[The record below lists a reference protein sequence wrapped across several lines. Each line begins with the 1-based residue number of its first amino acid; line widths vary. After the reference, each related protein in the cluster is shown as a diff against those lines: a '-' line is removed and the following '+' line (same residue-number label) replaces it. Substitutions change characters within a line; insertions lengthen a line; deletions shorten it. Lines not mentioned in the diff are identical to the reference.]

1 MAKRN
6 YRRRRAPRQ
15 NWHPN
20 FLLRI
25 INRVWRIAFSAVKVA
40 AGAVATVFLIGIVCG
55 FVFVTLLG
63 QYLQDD
69 IIPMAEINLDNYDME
84 KTSYIYYKDENG
96 NYQILQ
102 QLATTMDRRWVEFE
116 DIPEELV
123 QAAIAIEDKRFYEHQ
138 GVDWIT
144 TMKACIN
151 MFFGSGSQFGGS
163 TLTQQLVKNIL
174 LMDDENAD
182 DVTVQRKILEIFR
195 ALQFEKTYSKEV
207 VIEYYM
213 NTVYFGSSCYGV
225 KSAAEHYFGKE
236 LQDMNTAE
244 FAALIGITNNP
255 SMYNPYSQKVYEHE
269 GEERDGA
276 GRNAYRQKVVLTQM
290 YVQGWLTEAEYYDA
304 YGYELVYKSGIDDQ
318 DRWNTCKGELDS
330 TGNVISEGC
339 GYEGPVR
346 DLVAVPDDPDKE
358 NSAVTYY
365 CPDCGSKIDV
375 TVDASLGV
383 YSWYVDTVLEDVAK
397 ALAAQD
403 GVEWGSRA
411 TREHYMNLICRS
423 GYHIYTPY
431 NAEVQAAVDKIY
443 TDMNEIPE
451 VKNSSKL
458 NSAIVIIDNKTGD
471 IVAMAGDTG
480 LKTVSDATNHAT
492 DDPKQIGSSI
502 KPLTVY
508 APAFDAGLITP
519 ATIVDDLPLYYTGEN
534 NTNPYPQNYD
544 NLYRCYRTVWRG
556 IINSYNTIASNVLEM
571 MGTKYSYN
579 FGKDM
584 LGLSN
589 LVENRVTSS
598 GRVLSDIG
606 IAALAMGGLTDGLTV
621 RDVTTAYAT
630 FANNGV
636 YREARTFTLI
646 LDDQGKVVMKN
657 EQESR
662 RVLSEKAVGYMNY
675 CLDSAVASGT
685 GTSADMYKELG
696 MDVAGKTGTTNSN
709 KDLYFAG
716 YTGYYTAAVWSGFK
730 VPEKIVLSGSTVSPS
745 TRLWK
750 KVMLQIHQ
758 GLETIPLYDSDAMET
773 VTICLESGKLA
784 TEACKNDI
792 RTDGSVKRYET
803 VRVYPEDA
811 PTQLCDKHINVDYCT
826 SGNGVANEYCHKF
839 HNVGAAVLTEK
850 ALVKITQARL
860 DEMHKLNKKYLASFF
875 RGNEYIYLVD
885 EAGYPQDF
893 FGING
898 DINQGLHVPYQVC
911 TKHTLESWEAY
922 KKDHPWIDG
931 GTVEPEPEPDPNP
944 DPNPEPNP
952 EPEPDPNPD
961 LNPGDGNVPQPG
973 PAPDEGGGILGR
985 IGGFIDGIFN
995 RTN

>member
-1 MAKRN
+1 MAERKH
-6 YRRRRAPRQ
+6 RRRKAPRQ

-20 FLLRI
+20 ILLRI
-25 INRVWRIAFSAVKVA
+25 LNRAWRIALSAVKVA
-40 AGAVATVFLIGIVCG
+40 AGAVATVLLIGIVCG

-69 IIPMAEINLDNYDME
+69 IIPMAEINLENYDME

-102 QLATTMDRRWVEFE
+102 QLATTMDRRWVAYE
-116 DIPEELV
+116 DIPEELI
-123 QAAIAIEDKRFYEHQ
+123 QAAVAIEDKRFYEHQ

-144 TMKACIN
+144 TMKACVN

-255 SMYNPYSQKVYEHE
+255 SMYNPYSQKVYEYE

-276 GRNAYRQKVVLTQM
+276 GRNRYRQQVVLTQM
-290 YVQGWLTEAEYYDA
+290 YAQGWLTEEEYLDY
-304 YGYELVYKSGIDDQ
+304 YNYELVYKSGIEDE
-318 DRWNTCKGELDS
+318 DRWNTCKGEIDAK
-330 TGNVISEGC
+330 GAMIREGC

-346 DLVAVPDDPDKE
+346 DLIAVKEDPEAED
-358 NSAVTYY
+358 SDVTYY
-365 CPDCGSKIDV
+365 CPDCGSKIDI

-383 YSWYVDTVLEDVAK
+383 YSWYVDTVLEDVMK
-397 ALAAQD
+397 ALAERD

-431 NAEVQAAVDKIY
+431 NAQVQAAVDKIY

-451 VKNSSKL
+451 VKNTSKL
-458 NSAIVIIDNKTGD
+458 NSAIVIIDNMTGD

-480 LKTVSDATNHAT
+480 EKTVSDATNHAT
-492 DDPKQIGSSI
+492 DDGKQIGSSI

-519 ATIVDDLPLYYTGEN
+519 ATIVDDLPLYYTGTN
-534 NTNPYPQNYD
+534 QNPYPVNYD
-544 NLYRCYRTVWRG
+544 GVYRCYRTVWRG
-556 IINSYNTIASNVLEM
+556 ILNSYNTIASNVLEM

-579 FGKDM
+579 FGKNM
-584 LGLSN
+584 LGLSG
-589 LVENRVTSS
+589 LVDNYVTDS
-598 GRVLSDIG
+598 GSVLSDVG
-606 IAALAMGGLTDGLTV
+606 IAALAMGGLTTGLTV
-621 RDVTTAYAT
+621 RDVTEAYAT
-630 FANNGV
+630 FANNGI

-646 LDDQGKVVMKN
+646 LDDKGEVVLKN
-657 EQESR
+657 DQESR
-662 RVLSEKAVGYMNY
+662 RVLSEKAVNYINY
-675 CLDSAVASGT
+675 CLDSVVASGT
-685 GTSADMYKELG
+685 GTSADLYKELG

-709 KDLYFAG
+709 RDLYFAG

-730 VPEKIVLSGSTVSPS
+730 IPEKIVLSGSTVSPS

-750 KVMLQIHQ
+750 KVMLQVHQ
-758 GLETIPLYDSDAMET
+758 GLETIPLYDSEAMEN

-784 TEACKNDI
+784 TEACMNDI
-792 RTDGSVKRYET
+792 RTDGSSNKRYET
-803 VRVYPEDA
+803 VMVYPEDA
-811 PTQLCDKHINVDYCT
+811 PTEFCDKHITVDYCT

-839 HNVGAAVLTEK
+839 HNVGAAVLQEK
-850 ALVKITQARL
+850 ALVKITATRL
-860 DEMHKLNKKYLASFF
+860 EELKKAGKDLSSVF
-875 RGNEYIYLVD
+875 RNDNYVYLVD

-893 FGING
+893 FGFNG
-898 DINQGLHVPYQVC
+898 NINQGQHVPYQVC
-911 TKHTLESWEAY
+911 TKHTLESWETY
-922 KKDHPWIDG
+922 KMNHPWIDG
-931 GTVEPEPEPDPNP
+931 GTTEPEPEPEPDPNP
-944 DPNPEPNP
+944 DGG
-952 EPEPDPNPD
+952 DQTNPD
-961 LNPGDGNVPQPG
+961 TT
-973 PAPDEGGGILGR
+973 PDDDGGILDD
-985 IGGFIDGIFN
+985 IGDFIDGLIN
-995 RTN
+995 GNGGN

>member
-1 MAKRN
+1 MAEKKQ
-6 YRRRRAPRQ
+6 RRRKAPRQ

-20 FLLRI
+20 FVLRI
-25 INRVWRIAFSAVKVA
+25 LNRVWRIAMSIIKVA
-40 AGAVATVFLIGIVCG
+40 AGAVATVLLIGIVCG

-69 IIPMAEINLDNYDME
+69 IIPMAEINLDNYDYE
-84 KTSYIYYKDENG
+84 KTTNIYYMDENG
-96 NYQILQ
+96 NWQILQ
-102 QLATTMDRRWVEFE
+102 QLATTVDRRWVAYE
-116 DIPEELV
+116 DIPEELI
-123 QAAIAIEDKRFYEHQ
+123 QAAVAIEDKRFYEHQ

-144 TMKACIN
+144 TMKACVN

-255 SMYNPYSQKVYEHE
+255 SMYNPYSQKVYEYE

-276 GRNAYRQKVVLTQM
+276 GRNRYRQQVVLTQM
-290 YVQGWLTEAEYYDA
+290 YVQGWLTEEEYLEA
-304 YGYELVYKSGIDDQ
+304 YNYELVYKSGIDDE
-318 DRWNTCKGELDS
+318 DRWNTCKGEKDADGTVL
-330 TGNVISEGC
+330 SEGC

-346 DLVAVPDDPDKE
+346 DLIAVLEDPEAED
-358 NSAVTYY
+358 SAVTYY
-365 CPDCGSKIDV
+365 CPDCGSKIDI

-403 GVEWGSRA
+403 GMEWNKK
-411 TREHYMNLICRS
+411 TREHYTSLICRA

-431 NAEVQAAVDKIY
+431 NAEVQAAVDNIY
-443 TDMNEIPE
+443 TNMEEIPA

-458 NSAIVIIDNKTGD
+458 CSAIVIIDNSTGD

-480 LKTVSDATNHAT
+480 EKTVSDAFNHAT
-492 DDPKQIGSSI
+492 DEGKQIGSSI

-519 ATIVDDLPLYYTGEN
+519 ATIVDDLPLYYTGTN
-534 NTNPYPQNYD
+534 NTNPYPVNYD
-544 NLYRCYRTVWRG
+544 GVYRYQRTIWRA
-556 IINSYNTIASNVLEM
+556 ILNSYNTVAANTLEM

-579 FGKDM
+579 FGKNQ
-584 LGLSN
+584 LGLSG
-589 LVENRVTSS
+589 LVDNYVTGS
-598 GRVLSDIG
+598 GSVLSDVG
-606 IAALAMGGLTDGLTV
+606 IAALAMGGLTTGLTV
-621 RDVTTAYAT
+621 RDVTAAYAT

-636 YREARTFTLI
+636 YREARTFTLV
-646 LDDQGKVVMKN
+646 LDDNGKVVLKN

-662 RVLSEKAVGYMNY
+662 QVLSEKAVNYINY
-675 CLDSAVASGT
+675 CLDSVVASGT
-685 GTSADMYKELG
+685 GTSADLYKELG
-696 MDVAGKTGTTNSN
+696 IDVAGKTGTTNSY

-730 VPEKIVLSGSTVSPS
+730 IPEKIVLSGNTTSPS

-750 KVMLQIHQ
+750 KVMLQVHQ
-758 GLETIPLYDSDAMET
+758 GLETIPLYDADALES

-792 RTDGSVKRYET
+792 RTDGSSNKRYET
-803 VRVYPEDA
+803 VLVYPEDA
-811 PTQLCDKHINVDYCT
+811 PTEFCDKHITVDYCT
-826 SGNGVANEYCHKF
+826 SGNGVANEYCYKF
-839 HNVGAAVLTEK
+839 HNVGAAALQEK
-850 ALVKITQARL
+850 ALVKITQSRL
-860 DEMHKLNKKYLASFF
+860 EELKLVGKKLSSIF
-875 RGNEYIYLVD
+875 RTDSYVYLVD

-893 FGING
+893 FGFSDN
-898 DINQGLHVPYQVC
+898 INQGLHVPYQVC
-911 TKHTLESWEAY
+911 TKHTAASWEAY
-922 KKDHPWIDG
+922 KLSHPWIDG
-931 GTVEPEPEPDPNP
+931 GTTEPEPDP
-944 DPNPEPNP
+944 
-952 EPEPDPNPD
+952 EPDPD
-961 LNPGDGNVPQPG
+961 TGGETDPGTDSG
-973 PAPDEGGGILGR
+973 DEGGIFDDITDFISGL
-985 IGGFIDGIFN
+985 IGNNSGN
-995 RTN
+995 

>member
-1 MAKRN
+1 MAEKK
-6 YRRRRAPRQ
+6 RRRRKAPRQ

-25 INRVWRIAFSAVKVA
+25 LNRAWRIAFSAVKVA
-40 AGAVATVFLIGIVCG
+40 AGAVATVLLIGIVCG
-55 FVFVTLLG
+55 FVFITLLG

-69 IIPMAEINLDNYDME
+69 IIPMAEINLDNYDYE
-84 KTSYIYYKDENG
+84 KTTTIYYTDENG
-96 NYQILQ
+96 NIQILQ
-102 QLATTMDRRWVEFE
+102 QLATTVDRRWVAYE
-116 DIPEELV
+116 DIPEELI
-123 QAAIAIEDKRFYEHQ
+123 QAAVAIEDKRFYEHQ

-255 SMYNPYSQKVYEHE
+255 SMYNPYSQKVYSVS
-269 GEERDGA
+269 GMAEERDGA
-276 GRNAYRQKVVLTQM
+276 GRNRYRQQVVLTQM
-290 YVQGWLTEAEYYDA
+290 YVQGWLTEEEYLEA
-304 YGYELVYKSGIDDQ
+304 YNYELVYKSGIDEQ
-318 DRWNTCKGELDS
+318 DRWNTCKGEIDS
-330 TGNVISEGC
+330 EGNLITEGC
-339 GYEGPVR
+339 GYKGPVR
-346 DLVAVPDDPDKE
+346 DLIAVADDPDAE
-358 NSAVTYY
+358 NGDVTYY
-365 CPDCGSKIDV
+365 CPDCGSKIDI

-383 YSWYVDTVLEDVAK
+383 YSWYVDTVIEDVAK
-397 ALAAQD
+397 ALAAED
-403 GVEWGSRA
+403 GMEWNRT
-411 TREHYMNLICRS
+411 TREHYTSLICRA
-423 GYHIYTPY
+423 GYNIYTPY

-443 TDMNEIPE
+443 TDLNEIPE

-458 NSAIVIIDNKTGD
+458 NSAIVIIDNATGD

-480 LKTVSDATNHAT
+480 AKTVSDAFNHAT
-492 DDPKQIGSSI
+492 DEGKQIGSSI

-508 APAFDAGLITP
+508 APAFEAGLITP
-519 ATIVDDLPLYYTGEN
+519 ATIVDDLPLYYTGTN
-534 NTNPYPQNYD
+534 QNNPYPVNHD
-544 NLYRCYRTVWRG
+544 GLYRCYRTVWRG
-556 IINSYNTIASNVLEM
+556 IINSYNTIAASTLEM

-579 FGKDM
+579 FGKNM
-584 LGLSN
+584 LGLSG
-589 LVENRVTSS
+589 LVDNYVTSS
-598 GRVLSDIG
+598 GGVLSDVG
-606 IAALAMGGLTDGLTV
+606 IAALAMGGLTTGLTV

-646 LDDQGKVVMKN
+646 LDDQGRVMLKN

-662 RVLSEKAVGYMNY
+662 RVLSEKAVNYINY
-675 CLDSAVASGT
+675 CLDGVVSSGT

-758 GLETIPLYDSDAMET
+758 GLETIPLYDAAAMEN

-784 TEACKNDI
+784 TEACMNDI
-792 RTDGSVKRYET
+792 RTEGSSNKRYET
-803 VRVYPEDA
+803 VMVYPEDA
-811 PTQLCDKHINVDYCT
+811 PTEFCDKHITVDYCI

-839 HNVGAAVLTEK
+839 HNVGAAVLQDK

-860 DEMHKLNKKYLASFF
+860 DEMFKVGTKALASFF

-893 FGING
+893 YGING

-911 TKHTLESWEAY
+911 TKHTQASWEAY
-922 KKDHPWIDG
+922 KQNHPWIDG
-931 GTVEPEPEPDPNP
+931 GTVEPEPEP
-944 DPNPEPNP
+944 
-952 EPEPDPNPD
+952 EPEPDPDTGDQTDPDTNPD
-961 LNPGDGNVPQPG
+961 EDSNIFDNIT
-973 PAPDEGGGILGR
+973 D
-985 IGGFIDGIFN
+985 FIDGIFN
-995 RTN
+995 GGN

>member
-1 MAKRN
+1 MDEKK
-6 YRRRRAPRQ
+6 RRRRKAPRQ

-20 FLLRI
+20 ILLRI
-25 INRVWRIAFSAVKVA
+25 LNRAWRIAFSAIKVA
-40 AGAVATVFLIGIVCG
+40 AGAVATVLLIGIVCG
-55 FVFVTLLG
+55 FVFLTLLG

-102 QLATTMDRRWVEFE
+102 QLATTMDRRWVAYE
-116 DIPEELV
+116 DIPEELI
-123 QAAIAIEDKRFYEHQ
+123 QAAVAIEDKRFYEHQ

-144 TMKACIN
+144 TMKACVN

-174 LMDDENAD
+174 LMDDEDAD

-213 NTVYFGSSCYGV
+213 NTVYFGSMCYGV

-236 LQDMNTAE
+236 LQDMNAAE
-244 FAALIGITNNP
+244 FASLIGITNNP
-255 SMYNPYSQKVYEHE
+255 SMYNPYSKKVYSLPGLEQE
-269 GEERDGA
+269 WDGA
-276 GRNAYRQKVVLTQM
+276 GRNGYRQKVVLTQM
-290 YVQGWLTEAEYYDA
+290 YVQGWLTEEEYYDY
-304 YGYELVYKSGIDDQ
+304 YGYELVYKSGIDDE

-330 TGNVISEGC
+330 AGNLITEGC

-358 NSAVTYY
+358 DSPVTYY
-365 CPDCGSKIDV
+365 CPDCGSKIDIA
-375 TVDASLGV
+375 VDASLGV

-403 GVEWGSRA
+403 GVDWSSK
-411 TREHYMNLICRS
+411 TREHYMNLISRS

-451 VKNSSKL
+451 VKNSNKL
-458 NSAIVIIDNKTGD
+458 NSAIVIIDNQTGD

-480 LKTVSDATNHAT
+480 PKTVSDATNHAT
-492 DDPKQIGSSI
+492 DDGKQIGSSI

-519 ATIVDDLPLYYTGEN
+519 ATLVDDLPLWYSGTN
-534 NTNPYPQNYD
+534 KNPYPVNYD
-544 NLYRCYRTVWRG
+544 GVYRGYRTVWRG
-556 IINSYNTIASNVLEM
+556 ILNSYNTVASNVLEM
-571 MGTKYSYN
+571 MGTKYSFN
-579 FGKDM
+579 FGKNS
-584 LGLSN
+584 LGLSG
-589 LVENRVTSS
+589 LVDNYVTSS
-598 GRVLSDIG
+598 GGVLSDVG
-606 IAALAMGGLTDGLTV
+606 IAALAMGGLTTGLTV
-621 RDVTTAYAT
+621 RDVTAAYAT
-630 FANNGV
+630 FANHGI

-646 LDDQGKVVMKN
+646 LDDQGEVVLKN

-662 RVLSEKAVGYMNY
+662 RILSEKAVGYMNY
-675 CLDSAVASGT
+675 CLDSVVASGT

-730 VPEKIVLSGSTVSPS
+730 RPEKIVLSGSTVSPS

-758 GLETIPLYDSDAMET
+758 GLETIPLYDSENMES

-792 RTDGSVKRYET
+792 RTDGSSNKRYET
-803 VRVYPEDA
+803 ILVYPEDA
-811 PTQLCDKHINVDYCT
+811 PTQFCDKHISVDYCI
-826 SGNGVANEYCHKF
+826 SGNGVANTYCHKF
-839 HNVGAAVLTEK
+839 HDVGAAVLQDK

-860 DEMHKLNKKYLASFF
+860 DELQQANGKGLHQIF
-875 RGNEYIYLVD
+875 RSNNFIYLVD

-893 FGING
+893 FGLKG
-898 DINQGLHVPYQVC
+898 DINQGQHVPYQVC
-911 TKHTLESWEAY
+911 TKHTLESWEEY
-922 KKDHPWIDG
+922 KRTHPWIDG
-931 GTVEPEPEPDPNP
+931 GTPEPEPDP
-944 DPNPEPNP
+944 
-952 EPEPDPNPD
+952 EPEPSDPTNPGLDPDPIVPPVPNPD
-961 LNPGDGNVPQPG
+961 NGN
-973 PAPDEGGGILGR
+973 DILGDVFDR
-985 IGGFIDGIFN
+985 LRGFLSG
-995 RTN
+995 R

>member
-1 MAKRN
+1 MAEN
-6 YRRRRAPRQ
+6 NHRRRKAPRQ

-25 INRVWRIAFSAVKVA
+25 INRVWRIVFSAVKVA
-40 AGAVATVFLIGIVCG
+40 AGAFATVLLIGIVCG
-55 FVFVTLLG
+55 FVFLTLLG

-102 QLATTMDRRWVEFE
+102 QLETTMDRRWVSYE
-116 DIPEELV
+116 DIPEELI
-123 QAAIAIEDKRFYEHQ
+123 QAAVAIEDKRFYEHQ

-144 TMKACIN
+144 TMKACVN

-213 NTVYFGSSCYGV
+213 NTVYFGSRCYGV

-236 LQDMNTAE
+236 LQDMNAAE
-244 FAALIGITNNP
+244 FASLIGITNNP
-255 SMYNPYSQKVYEHE
+255 SMYNPFSQKVYSLPGLKQEM
-269 GEERDGA
+269 DGA
-276 GRNAYRQKVVLTQM
+276 GRNGYRQKVVLTQM
-290 YVQGWLTEAEYYDA
+290 FVQGWITEEEYYDA
-304 YGYELVYKSGIDDQ
+304 YEYELVYKSGIEDQ

-330 TGNVISEGC
+330 EGNLITEGC

-346 DLVAVPDDPDKE
+346 DLVAVPNDPDAE
-358 NSAVTYY
+358 ESPVTYY
-365 CPDCGSKIDV
+365 CPDCGSKIDIA
-375 TVDASLGV
+375 VDASLGV

-403 GVEWGSRA
+403 GVEWGSKA

-451 VKNSSKL
+451 VKNTSKL
-458 NSAIVIIDNKTGD
+458 NSAIVIIDNQTGD

-480 LKTVSDATNHAT
+480 PKTVSDATNHAT
-492 DDPKQIGSSI
+492 DDGKQIGSSI

-519 ATIVDDLPLYYTGEN
+519 ATLVDDLPLYYTGTN
-534 NTNPYPQNYD
+534 NNPYPVNHD
-544 NLYRCYRTVWRG
+544 GVYRCYRTIWRG

-579 FGKDM
+579 FGKNS
-584 LGLSN
+584 LGLSG
-589 LVENRVTSS
+589 LVDDYVTSS
-598 GRVLSDIG
+598 GGVLSDVG
-606 IAALAMGGLTDGLTV
+606 IAALAMGGLTKGLTV
-621 RDVTTAYAT
+621 RDVTAAYAT
-630 FANNGV
+630 FANNGI

-646 LDDQGKVVMKN
+646 LDDQGKVVLKN

-662 RVLSEKAVGYMNY
+662 RVLGEKAVGYINY
-675 CLDSAVASGT
+675 CLDSVVASGT

-730 VPEKIVLSGSTVSPS
+730 RPEKIVLSGSTVSPS

-758 GLETIPLYDSDAMET
+758 GLETIPLYDSKNMES

-792 RTDGSVKRYET
+792 RTEGSSNKRYET
-803 VRVYPEDA
+803 VLVYPEDA
-811 PTQLCDKHINVDYCT
+811 PTQFCDKHISVDYCI

-839 HNVGAAVLTEK
+839 HNVGAAVLQEK

-860 DEMHKLNKKYLASFF
+860 DEMHQAGKDLHKVFQGNSF
-875 RGNEYIYLVD
+875 IYLVD

-898 DINQGLHVPYQVC
+898 DINMGLHVPYQVC
-911 TKHTLESWEAY
+911 TQHTLESWEQY

-931 GTVEPEPEPDPNP
+931 GKPEPDP
-944 DPNPEPNP
+944 DPTEPT
-952 EPEPDPNPD
+952 EPSPTEPVEPTEP
-961 LNPGDGNVPQPG
+961 PKPTEPTPPTPV
-973 PAPDEGGGILGR
+973 
-985 IGGFIDGIFN
+985 IGSGEDNGFLGFIGDLLDGIFRRGN
-995 RTN
+995 

>member
-1 MAKRN
+1 MAERKQ
-6 YRRRRAPRQ
+6 RRRKAPRQ

-20 FLLRI
+20 VLLRI
-25 INRVWRIAFSAVKVA
+25 LNRAWRITFSILKVA
-40 AGAVATVFLIGIVCG
+40 AGAFATVALIGIVCG
-55 FVFVTLLG
+55 FVFTTMLG

-69 IIPMAEINLDNYDME
+69 IIPQAQINLDNYDME
-84 KTSYIYYKDENG
+84 KTSYIYYQDENG

-102 QLATTMDRRWVEFE
+102 QLATTMDRRWVPYE
-116 DIPEELV
+116 DIPEDLIH
-123 QAAIAIEDKRFYEHQ
+123 AAVAIEDKRFYEHQ

-144 TMKACIN
+144 TMKACVN
-151 MFFGSGSQFGGS
+151 MFFGSGDQFGGS

-244 FAALIGITNNP
+244 LAALIGITNNP
-255 SMYNPYSQKVYEHE
+255 SMFNPYSQKIYEHE
-269 GEERDGA
+269 GELRDGA
-276 GRNAYRQKVVLTQM
+276 GRNRYRQQVVLTQM
-290 YVQGWLTEAEYYDA
+290 YVQGWLTEEEYLDA
-304 YGYELVYKSGIDDQ
+304 YNYELVYKSGIDDQ
-318 DRWNTCKGELDS
+318 DRWNTCKGEVDAD
-330 TGNVISEGC
+330 GNVIAEGC

-346 DLVAVPDDPDKE
+346 DLIAVKDDPEKE
-358 NSAVTYY
+358 DSPVTYY
-365 CPDCGSKIDV
+365 CPDCGVKIDI

-397 ALAAQD
+397 ALAEQD
-403 GVEWGSRA
+403 GMEWNRK
-411 TREHYMNLICRS
+411 TREHYTSLICRS

-431 NAEVQAAVDKIY
+431 NAQVQAAVDKIY
-443 TDMNEIPE
+443 TDMNEVPA

-458 NSAIVIIDNKTGD
+458 NSAIVIIDNTTGD

-480 LKTVSDATNHAT
+480 EKNVSDAFNHAT
-492 DDPKQIGSSI
+492 DEGKQIGSSI

-508 APAFDAGLITP
+508 APAFEAGLITP
-519 ATIVDDLPLYYTGEN
+519 ATLVDDLPLYYTGSN
-534 NTNPYPQNYD
+534 HTNPYPVNHD
-544 NLYRCYRTVWRG
+544 GVYRCYRTVWRG
-556 IINSYNTIASNVLEM
+556 IINSYNTIASNTLEM

-579 FGKDM
+579 FGKEQ
-584 LGLSN
+584 LGLSG
-589 LVENRVTSS
+589 LVDNYTTSNGGS
-598 GRVLSDIG
+598 LSDVG
-606 IAALAMGGLTDGLTV
+606 IAALAMGGLTKGLTV

-630 FANNGV
+630 FANHGV

-646 LDDQGKVVMKN
+646 LDDQGRVVLRN

-662 RVLSEKAVGYMNY
+662 RVLSEKAVDYINY
-675 CLDSAVASGT
+675 CLDGVVSSGT

-716 YTGYYTAAVWSGFK
+716 FTGYYTAAVWSGFK
-730 VPEKIVLSGSTVSPS
+730 IPEKIVLEGSTVSPS

-758 GLETIPLYDSDAMET
+758 GKETVPLYNTEAMES

-784 TEACKNDI
+784 TEACMNDI
-792 RTDGSVKRYET
+792 RTNGSSYKRYET
-803 VRVYPEDA
+803 ILVYPEDA
-811 PTQLCDKHINVDYCT
+811 PKTFCDKHVSVQYCT
-826 SGNGVANEYCHKF
+826 SGGGVANEYCHKF
-839 HNVGAAVLTEK
+839 HNVGASAMTQK
-850 ALVKITQARL
+850 ALVKITAARL
-860 DEMHKLNKKYLASFF
+860 AEMHLADKCGLHDMF
-875 RGNEYIYLVD
+875 RGNSFIYLVD
-885 EAGYPQDF
+885 EAGNPQDF
-893 FGING
+893 FGVNG
-898 DINQGLHVPYQVC
+898 DINLGLHVPYQVC
-911 TKHTLESWEAY
+911 TKHTKESWEQY

-931 GTVEPEPEPDPNP
+931 GSSEPDP
-944 DPNPEPNP
+944 D
-952 EPEPDPNPD
+952 
-961 LNPGDGNVPQPG
+961 PQPDDNVG
-973 PAPDEGGGILGR
+973 TDDPMNG
-985 IGGFIDGIFN
+985 N
-995 RTN
+995 